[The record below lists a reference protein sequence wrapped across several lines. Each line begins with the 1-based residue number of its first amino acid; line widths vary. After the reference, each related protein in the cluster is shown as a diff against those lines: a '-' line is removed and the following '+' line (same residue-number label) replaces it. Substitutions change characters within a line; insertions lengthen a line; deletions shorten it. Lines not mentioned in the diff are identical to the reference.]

1 VEAVALNP
9 PAGSSVVLTLF
20 NLDLEIET
28 DSMVATE
35 SGGNL
40 YSAQFLAVDNGEYEI
55 TAVLNDAADAAL
67 NADINTVVGVG
78 GDYII
83 AVGDSIVNG
92 VADEDPGNNDSLD
105 GRIVAIQGSAAP
117 LNDALTATLDLPHIV
132 FNEGLPRDQATL
144 LAGFPLL
151 EDGRIDSKL
160 ERHPGA
166 DTMLL
171 LIGTNDSSAGSSG
184 TPADDFETSVR
195 AIATAALDA
204 GIDRVYIAR
213 IPPRYD
219 NDSATN
225 AVNNGRITEYNDRIV
240 LIATEFSDDNVFLGP
255 NFYTLFEEDKD
266 NLYDLDGLHPND
278 AGYLAMADAWHT
290 TLTTTP

>member
-1 VEAVALNP
+1 
-9 PAGSSVVLTLF
+9 
-20 NLDLEIET
+20 
-28 DSMVATE
+28 
-35 SGGNL
+35 
-40 YSAQFLAVDNGEYEI
+40 
-55 TAVLNDAADAAL
+55 L

-78 GDYII
+78 GNYII
-83 AVGDSIVNG
+83 AVGDSIING
-92 VADEDPGNNDSLD
+92 VADEDPGNNDSMD
-105 GRIVAIQGSAAP
+105 GRIVAIQGLAAP

-144 LAGFPLL
+144 LEGT
-151 EDGRIDSKL
+151 RIDSKL

-184 TPADDFETSVR
+184 TSADDFETSVR
-195 AIATAALDA
+195 AIATAALVA
-204 GIDRVYIAR
+204 GVDRVYIAR

-225 AVNNGRITEYNDRIV
+225 AVNNSRITEYNDRIV

-255 NFYTLFEEDKD
+255 DFYTLFKD
-266 NLYDLDGLHPND
+266 QQGLLYDLDGLHPND
-278 AGYLAMADAWHT
+278 EGYQAMADAWHT